1 MLRNGLQGW
10 HILVVLVVIVLL
22 FGANKLPGLARS
34 VGQSLKIFKDEVK
47 DLKDTPADKQPGAAG
62 PVVPPAD
69 APAPQP
75 GTVVNGVPTP
85 PHEGGKPPAV

>member
-34 VGQSLKIFKDEVK
+34 VGQSLKIFKAEVK
-47 DLKDTPADKQPGAAG
+47 DLKDSPADTAGPGAGTAT
-62 PVVPPAD
+62 PPAD

-85 PHEGGKPPAV
+85 PHEGGKPPVV

>member
-47 DLKDTPADKQPGAAG
+47 DLKDSPAEKQPPAAP
-62 PVVPPAD
+62 PVD

-75 GTVVNGVPTP
+75 GTVVNGIPTP